1 MKRDK
6 KGRFTKDEGDDD
18 ERFNLCVTL
27 PSLKTILFFL
37 ISLIILLPWTVI
49 FSRQKI
55 FKKIFDFLELI
66 MSKGEEEGETPKK
79 MDYFTKLIKKEKNSI

>member
-27 PSLKTILFFL
+27 PSLETILFFL
-37 ISLIILLPWTVI
+37 IS
-49 FSRQKI
+49 
-55 FKKIFDFLELI
+55 
-66 MSKGEEEGETPKK
+66 
-79 MDYFTKLIKKEKNSI
+79 